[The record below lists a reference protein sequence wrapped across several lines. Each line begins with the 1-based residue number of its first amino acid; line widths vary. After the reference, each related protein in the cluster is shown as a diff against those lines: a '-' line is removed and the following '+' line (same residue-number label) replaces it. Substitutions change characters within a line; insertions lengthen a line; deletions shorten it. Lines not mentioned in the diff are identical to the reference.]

1 LRDEHF
7 CTVSYSSFD
16 KAIDMISFLG
26 HWAQLGKI
34 DIRQVFSLLIVNP
47 ANFDLLGIMF
57 DGNYYVDKCLPMDCF
72 ISCDLFEK
80 FVTLLH
86 WVIEHKSGIS
96 TLDHYLDDVLFARA
110 ALSNDCKILM
120 DTFHSVSHDLD
131 MHFAENKTEG
141 PTTHWTY
148 LGLNIGTVAMK
159 FKISAYLLDQNKQI
173 MSYEIIQDTYH
184 VDTTFVVFYGIFK
197 CNTKT
202 LEALDQYMA

>member
-1 LRDEHF
+1 
-7 CTVSYSSFD
+7 
-16 KAIDMISFLG
+16 
-26 HWAQLGKI
+26 
-34 DIRQVFSLLIVNP
+34 
-47 ANFDLLGIMF
+47 
-57 DGNYYVDKCLPMDCF
+57 MDCF

-141 PTTHWTY
+141 PTKHLTY
-148 LGLNIGTVAMK
+148 LGLNIGTVDMK
-159 FKISAYLLDQNKQI
+159 VKIPAYLLDQNKQI
-173 MSYEIIQDTYH
+173 MSYEIFRDTYH
-184 VDTTFVVFYGIFK
+184 VDTTFVEFYGM
-197 CNTKT
+197 TKT
-202 LEALDQYMA
+202 LEALDQYLSQFNI